1 MSFKSTS
8 ERNGDGRSTKYFLT
22 VSDGGGG
29 FDGFCWGAEA
39 GGTLASGGALW
50 NSAAGLQKKDKINNV

>member
-1 MSFKSTS
+1 MS
-8 ERNGDGRSTKYFLT
+8 ERNGEGRSTKYFLT

-50 NSAAGLQKKDKINNV
+50 NSAAGLQKKKIR